1 MNKENSLKLIAEI
14 ETRTIKAIGKSLDAM
29 SERVLAYSKPDY
41 EPYFDGYEMG
51 TTLVKNM
58 VSKTQVEEG
67 SEPLPKEVVKA
78 IVVSDKGLQI
88 CKKVVGKIREELE
101 GQIETLKEE
110 LSKEGRSD
118 SYVEVY
124 LSGYSMVTT
133 LITVFEGCMLEIPKA
148 REKELG

>member
-1 MNKENSLKLIAEI
+1 MNKNNSLKLIAEI

-29 SERVLAYSKPDY
+29 SEKVLAYSKPYY
-41 EPYFDGYEMG
+41 EPYFDGFEMG

-58 VSKTQVEEG
+58 VSKTPVEEG
-67 SEPLPKEVVKA
+67 AEPLPSEVVKA
-78 IVVSDKGLQI
+78 TVTSDKGLQI
-88 CKKVVGKIREELE
+88 CKKVAGKIREELE
-101 GQIETLKEE
+101 GQVETLKEE

-124 LSGYSMVTT
+124 LSGYSLVST
-133 LITVFEGCMLEIPKA
+133 LITVFEGRMSEMPKD